1 MFDNIEFVVPDGGAM
16 ILFASGATYEGG
28 EVVEVEIMK
37 EGLTYAMMKK
47 ICSRE
52 LCYQTMERLFFLFL
66 GTTMADGVKMIASD
80 ADVDKVKLNS
90 RLGVITLFVETTKDT
105 SFMGD
110 NEGYSSDWE
119 HGHGGSDTD
128 DEQSVVTAHFGVIHL
143 ISDSDRTTDLE
154 FLEAMV
160 NMGVAT
166 RRRRIRV
173 NMYANGV
180 EVDQLNE
187 ITVHQKKLRR

>member
-1 MFDNIEFVVPDGGAM
+1 
-16 ILFASGATYEGG
+16 
-28 EVVEVEIMK
+28 
-37 EGLTYAMMKK
+37 
-47 ICSRE
+47 
-52 LCYQTMERLFFLFL
+52 
-66 GTTMADGVKMIASD
+66 
-80 ADVDKVKLNS
+80 
-90 RLGVITLFVETTKDT
+90 
-105 SFMGD
+105 MGD

-173 NMYANGV
+173 NIPPKEVEEINVNAGAELFPGINDIAVDLPPPVTDEDMYDDDWDDNSSEDADYEPSGDQTETESSEDELLGV
-180 EVDQLNE
+180 DASNYWC
-187 ITVHQKKLRR
+187 IISYLRQHFICPYCPFPMEFE